1 MLRPLA
7 TTLLTLM
14 LAAAATAQDG
24 KFDFQVLPLPQNLG
38 LSDGHTNF
46 VIRSAEEWNAWV
58 NNSPDVVEPLPTIDF
73 ERYTLLVANAG
84 YKAHGP
90 VVVKFDSVTDTGNEV
105 RVHVSVTSPESCP
118 REPES
123 GHYAA
128 MALIPHTDKP
138 ILFDVSN
145 RDSDCHHQ

>member
-1 MLRPLA
+1 MLKPLSIV
-7 TTLLTLM
+7 LLTLM

-24 KFDFQVLPLPQNLG
+24 KVDFQVLPLPRNLG
-38 LSDGHTNF
+38 LSDGRSNF
-46 VIRSAEEWNAWV
+46 VIRSAQDWDAWL
-58 NNSPDVVEPLPTIDF
+58 NNSPDAVEPLPTIDF

-84 YKAHGP
+84 FKAHGP
-90 VVVKFDSVTDTGNEV
+90 VVVKFDSITDTGNEV

-145 RDSDCHHQ
+145 RDRDCHSS